1 MSAETAAYRE
11 VIERLPTDST
21 LILRGISWDD
31 YEELLAAVGEAPGL
45 RISYDQ
51 GTMQIMTPS
60 SEHESYVRLIERL
73 VDRVSSKLRIKVLS
87 FGSATMKHS
96 RWRKGSEPDACFYVQ
111 SASRI
116 GNRVLLDFTN
126 DPKPDIVVEVDER
139 DRTTQYGGSS
149 PIALVTRSRIS
160 SGMRFHPQV
169 AARDFRKR
177 EFRDAACS
185 TRSMKAAPCQQR
197 RSSRGPAPIFASTW
211 SLGAAWMRS
220 RIMGQTDS
228 GS

>member
-1 MSAETAAYRE
+1 MSVETANYRE

-73 VDRVSSKLRIKVLS
+73 VDRLSSKLRIKVLS

-126 DPKPDIVVEVDER
+126 DPPPDIVVEVDINHDSLSKFPIYAALGVSEIWR
-139 DRTTQYGGSS
+139 YDGQALAIYLLEHNQYIPSEAS
-149 PIALVTRSRIS
+149 LALPMLTSAVLTEFLSRSRSEDQYETLI
-160 SGMRFHPQV
+160 
-169 AARDFRKR
+169 
-177 EFRDAACS
+177 EFEIWLEG
-185 TRSMKAAPCQQR
+185 RSK
-197 RSSRGPAPIFASTW
+197 
-211 SLGAAWMRS
+211 
-220 RIMGQTDS
+220 
-228 GS
+228 

>member
-1 MSAETAAYRE
+1 MSVETANYRE

-96 RWRKGSEPDACFYVQ
+96 RWRKGSEPDGCFYVQ

-126 DPKPDIVVEVDER
+126 DPPPDIVVEIDINHDSLSKFPIYAALGVSEIWRYDGQALAIYLLEQN
-139 DRTTQYGGSS
+139 QYITSEAS
-149 PIALVTRSRIS
+149 LALPMLTSAVLTEFLSRSRNED
-160 SGMRFHPQV
+160 QYETLL
-169 AARDFRKR
+169 
-177 EFRDAACS
+177 EFEIWLEG
-185 TRSMKAAPCQQR
+185 
-197 RSSRGPAPIFASTW
+197 RGK
-211 SLGAAWMRS
+211 
-220 RIMGQTDS
+220 
-228 GS
+228 

>member
-45 RISYDQ
+45 RISYVQ

-60 SEHESYVRLIERL
+60 YEHESYVRLIESL

-87 FGSATMKHS
+87 FGSATMKHA

-126 DPKPDIVVEVDER
+126 DPPPDIVVEIDINHDSLSKFPIYAALGVSEIWRYDGQALAIYLLEHN
-139 DRTTQYGGSS
+139 QYITSEAS
-149 PIALVTRSRIS
+149 LALPMLTSAVLTEFLSRSRS
-160 SGMRFHPQV
+160 EDQYETLL
-169 AARDFRKR
+169 
-177 EFRDAACS
+177 EFE
-185 TRSMKAAPCQQR
+185 TWLEG
-197 RSSRGPAPIFASTW
+197 RG
-211 SLGAAWMRS
+211 
-220 RIMGQTDS
+220 Q
-228 GS
+228 

>member
-1 MSAETAAYRE
+1 MSAETATYRE

-126 DPKPDIVVEVDER
+126 DPPPDIVVEIDINHDSLSKFPIYAALGVSEIWRYDGQALAIYLLER
-139 DRTTQYGGSS
+139 SQYIPSEAS
-149 PIALVTRSRIS
+149 LPLPMLTSAVLTEFLSRSRS
-160 SGMRFHPQV
+160 EDQYETLL
-169 AARDFRKR
+169 
-177 EFRDAACS
+177 EFE
-185 TRSMKAAPCQQR
+185 TWLEG
-197 RSSRGPAPIFASTW
+197 RG
-211 SLGAAWMRS
+211 
-220 RIMGQTDS
+220 Q
-228 GS
+228 

>member
-1 MSAETAAYRE
+1 MSVETANYRE

-96 RWRKGSEPDACFYVQ
+96 RWRSEEHTSELQ
-111 SASRI
+111 SHHDLVCR
-116 GNRVLLDFTN
+116 LLLEKKKKKKINT
-126 DPKPDIVVEVDER
+126 
-139 DRTTQYGGSS
+139 
-149 PIALVTRSRIS
+149 
-160 SGMRFHPQV
+160 
-169 AARDFRKR
+169 
-177 EFRDAACS
+177 S
-185 TRSMKAAPCQQR
+185 TIKKKK
-197 RSSRGPAPIFASTW
+197 
-211 SLGAAWMRS
+211 
-220 RIMGQTDS
+220 
-228 GS
+228 

>member
-1 MSAETAAYRE
+1 MSAETATYRE

-126 DPKPDIVVEVDER
+126 DPPPDIVVEVDINHDSLSKFPIYAALGVSEIWRYDGQALAIYLLER
-139 DRTTQYGGSS
+139 NQYIPSEAS
-149 PIALVTRSRIS
+149 LALPMLTSAVLTEFLSRSRS
-160 SGMRFHPQV
+160 EDQYEMLL
-169 AARDFRKR
+169 
-177 EFRDAACS
+177 EFEIWLEGCG
-185 TRSMKAAPCQQR
+185 K
-197 RSSRGPAPIFASTW
+197 
-211 SLGAAWMRS
+211 
-220 RIMGQTDS
+220 
-228 GS
+228 

>member
-1 MSAETAAYRE
+1 MSIETANYRE

-21 LILRGISWDD
+21 LILRGISWDN

-126 DPKPDIVVEVDER
+126 DPPPDIVVEVDINH
-139 DRTTQYGGSS
+139 DSLS
-149 PIALVTRSRIS
+149 KFPIYAALGVSEIWRYDGQALAIYLLEHNEYITSEASLALPMLTSAVLTEFLSRSRS
-160 SGMRFHPQV
+160 EDQYETLL
-169 AARDFRKR
+169 
-177 EFRDAACS
+177 EFEIWLEG
-185 TRSMKAAPCQQR
+185 
-197 RSSRGPAPIFASTW
+197 RG
-211 SLGAAWMRS
+211 
-220 RIMGQTDS
+220 Q
-228 GS
+228 

>member
-126 DPKPDIVVEVDER
+126 DPPPDIVVEIDINHDSLSKFPIYAALGVSEIWRYDGQALAIYLLEHN
-139 DRTTQYGGSS
+139 QYITSEAS
-149 PIALVTRSRIS
+149 LALPMLTSAVLTEFLSRSRCED
-160 SGMRFHPQV
+160 QYETLL
-169 AARDFRKR
+169 
-177 EFRDAACS
+177 EFEIWLEG
-185 TRSMKAAPCQQR
+185 
-197 RSSRGPAPIFASTW
+197 RGK
-211 SLGAAWMRS
+211 
-220 RIMGQTDS
+220 
-228 GS
+228 